1 VAGEAGGIVDV
12 ELYDETLAMG
22 FDGLHADAQF
32 RSDLFVGMAFGNPNQ
47 NAAAQA
53 AADAQAEPGQMSK
66 ADARALLD
74 SVKNEEQRLPAAPV
88 ARNGNQSQP
97 SDQPIKDW

>member
-1 VAGEAGGIVDV
+1 
-12 ELYDETLAMG
+12 
-22 FDGLHADAQF
+22 
-32 RSDLFVGMAFGNPNQ
+32 
-47 NAAAQA
+47 
-53 AADAQAEPGQMSK
+53 MSK